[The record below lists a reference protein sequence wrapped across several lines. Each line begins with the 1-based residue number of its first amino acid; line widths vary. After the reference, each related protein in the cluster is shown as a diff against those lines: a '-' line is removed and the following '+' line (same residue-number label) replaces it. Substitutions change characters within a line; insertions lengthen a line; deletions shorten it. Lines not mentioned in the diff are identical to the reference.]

1 MALRNVET
9 EETLERLRLEVDE
22 LRASRRRLALTDDGE
37 RRNLERELHD
47 GVQQRLVALAVNIQ
61 LARELVGRDPHAA
74 AELLDAM
81 GSDVQRALD
90 EAAGLAHRISPP
102 LLEIGGLGAAL
113 RAAAVGANVPTKIS
127 VSDAELSQEAA
138 AAVYYCWL
146 CALEGTSDG
155 RKTSIRVESNAEAV
169 TFEIEAALSADV
181 VARMRDRVEA
191 IDGRLVIASRADGS
205 AELRGSLP
213 GSR

>member
-9 EETLERLRLEVDE
+9 VETLERLRLEVDE

-61 LARELVGRDPHAA
+61 LARELVVRDPQAA

-81 GSDVQRALD
+81 GSDVQHALD

-113 RAAAVGANVPTKIS
+113 RAAAVGANVPTEIS
-127 VSDAELSQEAA
+127 VSAAQLSREAA

-146 CALEGTSDG
+146 HALEGASDG

-191 IDGRLVIASRADGS
+191 IDGRLVIGSRAGGS
-205 AELRGSLP
+205 TTLRGSLP

>member
-90 EAAGLAHRISPP
+90 EATSLAHRIHPP

-146 CALEGTSDG
+146 NVLEGASDG

-169 TFEIEAALSADV
+169 TFEIEATLSADV
-181 VARMRDRVEA
+181 LARMRDRVEA
-191 IDGRLVIASRADGS
+191 IDGRLVIGSLADGS
-205 AELRGSLP
+205 TTLRGSLP
-213 GSR
+213 SSR